1 MFYCPYCAHFTVQ
14 SLKKLLTQIRF
25 IHSHEPNFSITCG
38 ECEKLFTKFMSFKS
52 HIRRKHGDNHL
63 LTVEVP
69 HNNELDNDGKLAD
82 SDN

>member
-1 MFYCPYCAHFTVQ
+1 
-14 SLKKLLTQIRF
+14 
-25 IHSHEPNFSITCG
+25 
-38 ECEKLFTKFMSFKS
+38 MSFKS